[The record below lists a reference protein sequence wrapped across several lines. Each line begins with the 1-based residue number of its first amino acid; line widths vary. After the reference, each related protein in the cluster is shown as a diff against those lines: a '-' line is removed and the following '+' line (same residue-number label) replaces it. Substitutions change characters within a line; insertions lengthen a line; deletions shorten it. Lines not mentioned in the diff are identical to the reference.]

1 MMGVMI
7 ARSSRGE
14 SVGNH
19 PWRFGALVAV
29 ASVFAASCSGSG
41 PIAQTR
47 PPATTT
53 TTRAPTTTAVYQT
66 LPPRVAVGPTGQIRV
81 NTGPVIG
88 KYSPLS
94 SPVGGT
100 VIIGGRR
107 LGSVTKV
114 TFNGIPATV
123 SLERPTKLKVVVPPG
138 ATTGPLTVTTPFGS
152 DTIPGFVVT

>member
-1 MMGVMI
+1 MI
-7 ARSSRGE
+7 ARSSWGAGVR
-14 SVGNH
+14 NH
-19 PWRFGALVAV
+19 RWRFGALVAW

-41 PIAQTR
+41 STALSH
-47 PPATTT
+47 PPASTT
-53 TTRAPTTTAVYQT
+53 TTRASTTTTVYQT

-100 VIIGGRR
+100 VTIGGRR

-114 TFNGIPATV
+114 TFNGIPASV